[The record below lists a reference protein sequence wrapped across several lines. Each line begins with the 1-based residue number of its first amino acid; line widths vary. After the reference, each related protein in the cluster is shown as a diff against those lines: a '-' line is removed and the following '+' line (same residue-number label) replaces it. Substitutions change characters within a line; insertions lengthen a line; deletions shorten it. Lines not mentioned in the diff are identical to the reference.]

1 METGE
6 RMVALCSCFGCVVQV
21 TLLHSGQVTFDEFDR
36 LSFGLI
42 KAFDNSIIWFTIL
55 GEYLAK

>member
-1 METGE
+1 MGLVHSMETGE
-6 RMVALCSCFGCVVQV
+6 RMVALCSCFGCIVQV

-42 KAFDNSIIWFTIL
+42 KAFDNST
-55 GEYLAK
+55 K